1 MLGLIRNIQAA
12 MSLPL
17 LPISVKSQKTSNLWI
32 DNSYKWLC
40 IENSISETVLEQ
52 YNDNYG
58 TITAEQV

>member
-32 DNSYKWLC
+32 DNSYK
-40 IENSISETVLEQ
+40 
-52 YNDNYG
+52 
-58 TITAEQV
+58 